1 MRSFDVEMSVILF
14 QMALIVFIE
23 IRNMFERRQLLDR
36 IMSKNYEE
44 YASHESL
51 RDSLTARVEK
61 RIKRHETIPL

>member
-1 MRSFDVEMSVILF
+1 MRSFSVEMYIILF

-23 IRNMFERRQLLDR
+23 IRNWFERLQLLDR
-36 IMSKNYEE
+36 IMTKSYEE

-51 RDSLTARVEK
+51 RDSLTAKVEK

>member
-1 MRSFDVEMSVILF
+1 MEMSVILF

>member
-14 QMALIVFIE
+14 QMVLIVFIE

-36 IMSKNYEE
+36 IMTKNYEE

-51 RDSLTARVEK
+51 RDSLTAKVEK
-61 RIKRHETIPL
+61 RIKRHETIQL